1 MGRASLTYS
10 TEFGSI
16 CQECERP
23 KDECT
28 CNPSANP
35 KDGINT
41 VRVSSTNK
49 GRKGKTVTLIKGL
62 RMNPSELKAYAGK
75 LKPGLFKERSLR
87 FAHGIIKASPDTICS
102 DVKPTTRRQLII
114 IIII

>member
-1 MGRASLTYS
+1 MGRATLTYS

-62 RMNPSELKAYAGK
+62 RMKPSELKEYAGK
-75 LKPGLFKERSLR
+75 LKKKTGTGGSLKD
-87 FAHGIIKASPDTICS
+87 GIIEIQGDYRDKVGEILREDGWE
-102 DVKPTTRRQLII
+102 VR
-114 IIII
+114 